1 MNDAFLA
8 YLLAFGAGLL
18 GGFVVHLVASF
29 GIRRGCRRLAIR
41 LNDVEDRL
49 LSVRGKQA
57 ATARWESDKFAQDAL
72 KEAATVGRRPGR
84 FDNDPPEY

>member
-18 GGFVVHLVASF
+18 GGLGVHLVAAF

-41 LNDVEDRL
+41 IGDIEERL
-49 LSVRGKQA
+49 LSLRGKA
-57 ATARWESDKFAQDAL
+57 AASARWESDKFAQDAL

-84 FDNDPPEY
+84 YDNDPPEY